1 MPLTKGFKMVTKIF
15 DNHKE
20 RIITGAALG
29 AAVLIIGFID
39 NFFIMW
45 LTLGAI
51 YLVSFNEAS
60 KLFGVEKDGLLPFAA
75 ILWILAAFYPYG
87 DDLFVLAGV
96 AYAGAIAFNKELK
109 WNDFLPFIYPTAGML
124 FILTMYQEYG
134 VLSLLWLL
142 IVVAMTDIGAYAVGK
157 SVGKT
162 PFCETSP
169 NKTMEG
175 VVGGIVVAT
184 LAGMFA
190 GLAIVELSVAFVISF
205 MVAVSSIFGD
215 LFESRLKRDADV
227 KDSGDILP
235 GHGGMLDRI
244 DGYLFGSVVMLV
256 LLRGLV

>member
-1 MPLTKGFKMVTKIF
+1 MVARIF
-15 DNHKE
+15 NDHRE
-20 RIITGAALG
+20 RIITGVVLG
-29 AAVLIIGFID
+29 AVVLLVGLID
-39 NFFIMW
+39 NFFLMW
-45 LTLGAI
+45 LTLGVI
-51 YLVSFNEAS
+51 YIISFKEAS
-60 KLFGVEKDGLLPFAA
+60 KLFQIKNDSLLPFA
-75 ILWILAAFYPYG
+75 IGIWLLAAFYPYG

-96 AYAGAIAFNKELK
+96 AYGGAVAFNKELK

-124 FILTMYQEYG
+124 FIFTMYQEYG
-134 VLSLLWLL
+134 VMSMLWLL

-157 SVGKT
+157 SIGKT

-175 VVGGIVVAT
+175 VVGGIIVAT
-184 LAGMFA
+184 LSGMFA
-190 GLAIVELSVAFVISF
+190 GLGIVNLGVAFIISF

-215 LFESRLKRDADV
+215 LFESKLKREADV

-244 DGYLFGSVVMLV
+244 DGYLFGAVVMLI